1 MVTIWSSIQW
11 MFLNSHVWGSLNS
24 RSLQYLSLRCNDY
37 FLQSFYFTHQEKE
50 PTTRPLNRNFASF
63 CLHENNCKFLYFASI
78 HKHKVKVWSW
88 GSATTL
94 IKRGPSHQTLIEQRF
109 CYDSSY
115 HRPSYCPLAGVFNGC
130 CRFSILWAKKVIT
143 QHCPL
148 FLWSRS
154 TNLKK
159 FPGEILL

>member
-1 MVTIWSSIQW
+1 MKPNVFFLMVTIWSSIQW

-37 FLQSFYFTHQEKE
+37 FLQSFNFTHQEKE

-63 CLHENNCKFLYFASI
+63 CLHKNNCKFLYFPWTQSESLI
-78 HKHKVKVWSW
+78 LRERHHS
-88 GSATTL
+88 
-94 IKRGPSHQTLIEQRF
+94 IKRGPSHQTMIELRF
-109 CYDSSY
+109 CYDASY
-115 HRPSYCPLAGVFNGC
+115 HRLSYCPLAGVFNGC

-154 TNLKK
+154 TN
-159 FPGEILL
+159 